1 MYKQTIVSNRRN
13 NMNVYQTK
21 YMLDMKIFIYY
32 EMHFLSCLIMIN
44 TCIYFKFTG
53 ACSSR
58 STPKPRPPTHSAMR
72 PNITFQTYA
81 CPKAYA
87 EW

>member
-1 MYKQTIVSNRRN
+1 
-13 NMNVYQTK
+13 
-21 YMLDMKIFIYY
+21 MLDTRIVLCY
-32 EMHFLSCLIMIN
+32 EMHFYFMFDYN
-44 TCIYFKFTG
+44 IYFLCFKFTG

>member
-1 MYKQTIVSNRRN
+1 
-13 NMNVYQTK
+13 
-21 YMLDMKIFIYY
+21 MKIFLCY
-32 EMHFLSCLIMIN
+32 EMHFSFMFDYN
-44 TCIYFKFTG
+44 KYVSFFFKFTG

>member
-1 MYKQTIVSNRRN
+1 
-13 NMNVYQTK
+13 MNQNK
-21 YMLDMKIFIYY
+21 DACFARKCLKCNSF
-32 EMHFLSCLIMIN
+32 SCYLIIN
-44 TCIYFKFTG
+44 TFFLLLFAG